1 MLRETRERGIQTKGT
16 RSIGSKIDGNGFSS
30 LLGQMLLD
38 HQVLRR
44 STLDQVRQEGLL
56 EFFWQRYTLV

>member
-1 MLRETRERGIQTKGT
+1 
-16 RSIGSKIDGNGFSS
+16 
-30 LLGQMLLD
+30 MLLD